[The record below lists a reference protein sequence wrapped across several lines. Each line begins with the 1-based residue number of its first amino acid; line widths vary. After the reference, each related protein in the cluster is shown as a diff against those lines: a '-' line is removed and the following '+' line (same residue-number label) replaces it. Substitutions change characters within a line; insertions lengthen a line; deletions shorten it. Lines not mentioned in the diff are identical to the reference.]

1 MKDTLAKDQIWWI
14 IALGLVLFAA
24 VVPGSAETYGRAVK
38 LGLQALAFS
47 AAFFALLKTVSG
59 NRFQNTT
66 GLAVAGLLLG
76 IPGVMIVR
84 HFYA

>member
-38 LGLQALAFS
+38 LGL
-47 AAFFALLKTVSG
+47 
-59 NRFQNTT
+59 
-66 GLAVAGLLLG
+66 
-76 IPGVMIVR
+76 
-84 HFYA
+84 